1 MVEEELT
8 AHDEEWGVMR
18 SPQKEEETRAV
29 VKTTAGAAIERVNST
44 AHRELVG
51 EDDAGEDRKNGRSEP
66 PANRVAQKVNL
77 LSRFLIGPEAD
88 TAQ

>member
-29 VKTTAGAAIERVNST
+29 VKTTAGAC
-44 AHRELVG
+44 
-51 EDDAGEDRKNGRSEP
+51 
-66 PANRVAQKVNL
+66 
-77 LSRFLIGPEAD
+77 
-88 TAQ
+88 